1 MKILSFVDLHGSKR
15 ALKALGK
22 KAKEADLIVC
32 AGDVSQFEN
41 ALESILAKLN
51 SFGKPILIIHGNHE
65 ESYVLEQTCKKYEN
79 IEFFHK
85 KTKIIN
91 DILFIGFGGGGF
103 DRETLKMEKFFKKS
117 SKKLKKAKKAVFIT
131 HAPPYNTKLDKMDF
145 AHNGNIHNGNNTTR
159 NMIIKY
165 KLNYTICG
173 HFHENWQKHDKIGNG
188 KVINPGP
195 SGAIFT
201 I

>member
-1 MKILSFVDLHGSKR
+1 MKILAFVDLHGSKK
-15 ALKALGK
+15 ALKELEK
-22 KAKEADLIVC
+22 KAKRADLIVC

-41 ALESILAKLN
+41 NLKSILAKLN
-51 SFGKPILIIHGNHE
+51 SFGKPILMIHGNHE
-65 ESYVLEQTCKKYEN
+65 EAYVLEQTCKKYDN

-91 DILFIGFGGGGF
+91 EIRFIGFGGGGF
-103 DRETLKMEKFFKKS
+103 DRETPEMAKFFKKS
-117 SKKLKKAKKAVFIT
+117 LKKLKNADKSVFIT
-131 HAPPYNTKLDKMDF
+131 HAPPYKTKLDKMDYN
-145 AHNGNIHNGNNTTR
+145 HNGNIHNGNNTIR

-165 KLNYTICG
+165 KLDYTICG
-173 HFHENWQKHDKIGNG
+173 HFHENWQKHDKIGKG

-201 I
+201 L